1 MFINPSRRRA
11 YVPEWSKRRPRAD
24 NLSYAIASIRLGH
37 SDLAPALWSFVTG
50 DVPEPEP
57 ATEEVLLAAEW
68 LSIFIKDKELTEHSP
83 LFPLGVASQWERLSA
98 VGLLSE
104 ERVKSGYTTQGMT
117 RSTWDLLFL
126 AAVTPQSLSALR
138 AVRDAGWPVSDEPVP
153 LSVVTRAAGQAQP
166 CEGLPGPIPHELVL
180 AGLHLAGHKIRF
192 RPDGAEPLLH
202 VAVPVRPEVDP
213 DRDLPSLLDEG
224 WISRTS
230 PDVSTNLGRDD
241 RYVAETTH
249 FHLLNAASLLSRAD
263 RGLMPEWAP
272 LGKTGLQAL
281 QGPDDLMIG
290 PIPFERDESASGLSR
305 LISAGMIRADR
316 IIPPKPDP
324 FGRIFGDNPKSGS
337 RAKPVKTKAESSFSD
352 ILLCMGEGWFEE
364 MASHQRNSHDFSNQ
378 PFLPYEPD
386 RRDAELLR
394 LLALEGF
401 SLSQARI
408 RADRLMDSED
418 FEARILDHA
427 DREEKADIDDLLQG
441 RRGSVG
447 DPLARLWQSL
457 CLMSPDLSVEEMG
470 VEVFSHYAG
479 NSEISR
485 LKIDGRLFASERQP
499 LTTLMSDAEEAGC
512 RGVVSVGENFIGA
525 ELVPGSR
532 MRRIQT
538 ISLTCVEVAS
548 ARTLSHDLFG
558 RFDRTPEDV
567 TGSDVPT
574 P

>member
-24 NLSYAIASIRLGH
+24 NLSYAIASIRLGE

-50 DVPEPEP
+50 NVPEPAP
-57 ATEEVLLAAEW
+57 EEVLLAAEW

-83 LFPLGVASQWERLSA
+83 LFPLGVASQWKRLGA
-98 VGLLSE
+98 MGLLSE
-104 ERVKSGYTTQGMT
+104 ERVKRGYTTEGMT

-126 AAVTPQSLSALR
+126 AAFTPQSLSALR

-153 LSVVTRAAGQAQP
+153 LSVVTRAMGD
-166 CEGLPGPIPHELVL
+166 ELVRGEWSGPIPHELVL

-192 RPDGAEPLLH
+192 RPDGAEPLIH

-213 DRDLPSLLDEG
+213 DRELPSLLDEG

-230 PDVSTNLGRDD
+230 PDVSTNLGRED

-249 FHLLNAASLLSRAD
+249 FHLLNAASLLSRVD
-263 RGLMPEWAP
+263 RRITPEWAP
-272 LGKTGLQAL
+272 LGTTGIEAL
-281 QGPDDLMIG
+281 QGPADLMIG

-305 LISAGMIRADR
+305 LISAGQIRADR

-324 FGRIFGDNPKSGS
+324 FGRVFGEKPKSGS
-337 RAKPVKTKAESSFSD
+337 RAKSVKAKAESTFSD
-352 ILLCMGEGWFEE
+352 ILLCMGEGWFDE
-364 MASHQRNSHDFSNQ
+364 MKSHQRNSHDFSNQ

-386 RRDAELLR
+386 RRDGDVLR

-408 RADRLMDSED
+408 RADRLMDPED
-418 FEARILDHA
+418 FEARISDHA
-427 DREEKADIDDLLQG
+427 DREEKVDIDDLLQG

-457 CLMSPDLSVEEMG
+457 CIMSPNLSVEEMG

-485 LKIDGRLFASERQP
+485 LKIDGRLFVSERQP
-499 LTTLMSDAEEAGC
+499 LMTLMSDAEEAGC
-512 RGVVSVGENFIGA
+512 RGVVSVGESFAGG

-532 MRRIQT
+532 MRRTQT
-538 ISLTCVEVAS
+538 LSLTCVEAAS
-548 ARTLSHDLFG
+548 ALTLSHDLFG
-558 RFDRTPEDV
+558 RFGRTPEDL
-567 TGSDVPT
+567 TGPDGPN

>member
-11 YVPEWSKRRPRAD
+11 YVPEWSKRQPRVD

-37 SDLAPALWSFVTG
+37 SDLAPALWSFVSK
-50 DVPEPEP
+50 DVPEPVP
-57 ATEEVLLAAEW
+57 EEVMLASEW

-98 VGLLSE
+98 MGFLSE
-104 ERVKSGYTTQGMT
+104 ERVKRGYTTQGMT

-126 AAVTPQSLSALR
+126 AAVTPQSLNALR
-138 AVRDAGWPVSDEPVP
+138 AVRDAGWSVSEEPAP
-153 LSVVTRAAGQAQP
+153 LSVVTRAMGQVLS

-192 RPDGAEPLLH
+192 RPDGVEPLIH
-202 VAVPVRPEVDP
+202 VATPVRPDGDP

-224 WISRTS
+224 WISRTP

-263 RGLMPEWAP
+263 RGLMPGWAP
-272 LGKTGLQAL
+272 IGTTGLEAL
-281 QGPDDLMIG
+281 QGPADLMIG
-290 PIPFERDESASGLSR
+290 PIPFGRDEAASGLSR
-305 LISAGMIRADR
+305 LISAGQIRADR
-316 IIPPKPDP
+316 IIPPKPDH
-324 FGRIFGDNPKSGS
+324 FGRLPGEKPGRGS
-337 RAKPVKTKAESSFSD
+337 KAKPLKAKTESSFSD
-352 ILLCMGEGWFEE
+352 ILLCMGEGWFDE

-378 PFLPYEPD
+378 PFLPYERD

-394 LLALEGF
+394 ILTLEGF
-401 SLSQARI
+401 AISQARL
-408 RADRLMDSED
+408 RTDRLMDRED

-427 DREEKADIDDLLQG
+427 DQEEKADIDDLLQG

-447 DPLARLWQSL
+447 DPLARFWQAL
-457 CLMSPDLSVEEMG
+457 CLMNSGRTVEELG

-485 LKIDGRLFASERQP
+485 LKIDGRLFVSERQP
-499 LTTLMSDAEEAGC
+499 LMNLLSAAEDTGC
-512 RGVVSVGENFIGA
+512 RGVVSVGESFNGG

-532 MRRIQT
+532 MRRT
-538 ISLTCVEVAS
+538 RTLSLTCVEVAS
-548 ARTLSHDLFG
+548 ALTLSHDLFG
-558 RFDRTPEDV
+558 RFDRTPEDAAEW
-567 TGSDVPT
+567 DVPN